1 MKKGLIIKDASQ
13 IVTVSGFKAKKGKEM
28 NDIGVIENSSILIK
42 NGKIIKVGTF
52 DEIHSEVV
60 LEDYEIIDAK
70 GKTITP
76 GFIDPH
82 THVVFGGYRAD
93 EYTWRLRGDSYVDI
107 MNRGGGIA
115 SSVTKTRDAS
125 FDELVNSGLSRLKSM
140 VRFGVTTIEGKS
152 GYGLDF
158 ETEMKQLRV
167 MKKLDQMQPVDIVRT
182 FLGPHAVMPEYK
194 GREME
199 FIELINKEMLPFVKE
214 ENLAEF
220 VDIFTEKNVFE
231 LEESRVYL
239 EKAKELG
246 FKIKM
251 HADEIYPLG
260 GAELAAEFGAI
271 SADHLLKV
279 SDKGIEMMKE
289 NDVIATLLPLTAFS
303 LKEEYARARDM
314 IDSGLAVALATD
326 LNPGSCFSESI
337 PLVIALATLYMNMTP
352 EETIAALTLNAAAAI
367 DKADV
372 IGSIDEGKQ
381 ADLLIHEFDSYHY
394 IAYHFGVSSVEKVIK
409 KGKIIYDKEGC

>member
-13 IVTVSGFKAKKGKEM
+13 IVTVSGFKAKKGEEM
-28 NDIGVIENSSILIK
+28 NEIGVVENGSILIK

-52 DEIHSEVV
+52 DEIHREVV
-60 LEDYEIIDAK
+60 LEDYEIIDAR

-115 SSVTKTRDAS
+115 SSVTKTREAS
-125 FDELVNSGLSRLKSM
+125 FDELVSSGFDRLKSM

-167 MKKLDQMQPVDIVRT
+167 MKKLDQMQPIEISRT

-199 FIELINKEMLPFVKE
+199 FIKLINEEMLPFVKK

-231 LEESRVYL
+231 LKESRVYL

-260 GAELAAEFGAI
+260 GAELAAEFEAI

-352 EETIAALTLNAAAAI
+352 EETLAALTLNAAAAI

-372 IGSIDEGKQ
+372 IGSIDTGKQ

-394 IAYHFGVSSVEKVIK
+394 IAYHFGVSTVEKVIK

>member
-1 MKKGLIIKDASQ
+1 MKSGLIIKDASQ

-28 NDIGVIENSSILIK
+28 NNIGLIENASILIE
-42 NGKIIKVGTF
+42 NGKIVKVGTF
-52 DEIHSEVV
+52 NQINDGIS
-60 LEDYEIIDAK
+60 LEDYEIIDAR

-76 GFIDPH
+76 GFIDSH

-93 EYTWRLRGDSYVDI
+93 EYSWRLRGDSYVDI
-107 MNRGGGIA
+107 MNRGGGIV
-115 SSVTKTRDAS
+115 SSVTKTREAS
-125 FDELVNSGLSRLKSM
+125 FEKLLEDALNRLDLM
-140 VRFGVTTIEGKS
+140 LGFGVTTIEGKS

-158 ETEMKQLRV
+158 ETEIKQLKV
-167 MKKLDQMQPVDIVRT
+167 MKKLDQMHSIDIVRT

-199 FIELINKEMLPFVKE
+199 YIKLINEKMLPFIKE

-239 EKAKELG
+239 QKAKELG

-260 GAELAAEFGAI
+260 GAELAAEFGAT

-303 LKEEYARARDM
+303 LKEKYARARDM

-337 PLVIALATLYMNMTP
+337 PLVIALATVYMNMSP
-352 EETIAALTLNAAAAI
+352 EETLTALTLNAAAAI
-367 DKADV
+367 GRADV
-372 IGSIDEGKQ
+372 VGSIDNGKQ
-381 ADLLIHEFDSYHY
+381 ADLLIHEFESYHF
-394 IAYHFGVSSVEKVIK
+394 IPYHFGVSTVEKVIK
-409 KGKIIYDKEGC
+409 KGKVVYDKKG

>member
-13 IVTVSGFKAKKGKEM
+13 IVTVSGFKAKKGEDM
-28 NDIGVIENSSILIK
+28 NDIGVIENGSILIK
-42 NGKIIKVGTF
+42 KGKIIKVGTF
-52 DEIHSEVV
+52 EEIHADVV
-60 LEDYEIIDAK
+60 LEDYEIIDAR

-76 GFIDPH
+76 GFVDPH

-93 EYTWRLRGDSYVDI
+93 EYSWRLRGDSYVDI
-107 MNRGGGIA
+107 MNRGGGIV
-115 SSVTKTRDAS
+115 SSVTKTREAS
-125 FDELVNSGLSRLKSM
+125 FDELVDSGLDRLNSM
-140 VRFGVTTIEGKS
+140 IRFGVTTIEGKS

-158 ETEMKQLRV
+158 ETEIKQLRV
-167 MKKLDQMQPVDIVRT
+167 MKKLDQMQPIDIVRT

-199 FIELINKEMLPFVKE
+199 YIKLINEEILPFVKK
-214 ENLAEF
+214 ENLSEF

-231 LEESRVYL
+231 LKESRVYL

-303 LKEEYARARDM
+303 LKEEYARARSM

-337 PLVIALATLYMNMTP
+337 PLLIALATVYMNMTP
-352 EETIAALTLNAAAAI
+352 EETLTALTLNAAAAI
-367 DKADV
+367 DKADI
-372 IGSIDEGKQ
+372 IGSVDEGKQ
-381 ADLLIHEFDSYHY
+381 ADLLIHEFGSYNF
-394 IAYHFGVSSVEKVIK
+394 IPYHFGVSTVEKVIK
-409 KGKIIYDKEGC
+409 KGKIVYDKKGC